1 MGWRRMLWWWHALP
15 CQWRKVWLR
24 CRALLQSLMILTPSL
39 DLLASLSFGCL
50 IHVTLKTYLT
60 RLDLCWLH
68 HHITI
73 IAIKAIAITCCCSI
87 VDGRKKITESDFLWF
102 SLANFLTNR
111 WTTRRKKVRFNKGQ
125 CEHRPDQNLI
135 ATMYHFF
142 PLVRTVVRTFRCES
156 DLKITVW
163 CTLCNPLKMP
173 WRPTSWESLGGV
185 YMYIDR
191 LINRLIDC

>member
-1 MGWRRMLWWWHALP
+1 MHHG
-15 CQWRKVWLR
+15 
-24 CRALLQSLMILTPSL
+24 
-39 DLLASLSFGCL
+39 
-50 IHVTLKTYLT
+50 LKTDVVMMTCSALSVTSWKTARLLLRYRVVRVLRT
-60 RLDLCWLH
+60 MSWPIRLDLCWLH

-156 DLKITVW
+156 DLIH
-163 CTLCNPLKMP
+163 
-173 WRPTSWESLGGV
+173 SLF
-185 YMYIDR
+185 
-191 LINRLIDC
+191 NR